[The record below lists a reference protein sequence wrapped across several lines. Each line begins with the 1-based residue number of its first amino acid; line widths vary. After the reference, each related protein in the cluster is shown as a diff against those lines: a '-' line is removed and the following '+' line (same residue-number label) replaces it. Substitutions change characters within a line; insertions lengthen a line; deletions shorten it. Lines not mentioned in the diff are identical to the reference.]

1 MGDCVLNFTIGDL
14 LEVVGCCVGGFVSSS
29 FFLFCDLSDLAAA
42 NAAIRLSNNN
52 IAGPFMI
59 MHQQP
64 LFGVN
69 LIERSD

>member
-1 MGDCVLNFTIGDL
+1 MGDNVLNFTIEDL
-14 LEVVGCCVGGFVSSS
+14 VEVEGFCVGGFVSLS
-29 FFLFCDLSDLAAA
+29 FFLFCDLSDLADAD
-42 NAAIRLSNNN
+42 AAIRLSNNN

-69 LIERSD
+69 LIEWSY